1 MFATQDFRADSRG
14 PADDFW
20 YTAISTPGVAGARVN
35 PLSAMQLSTVYK
47 CVKAIAETVA
57 MLPLPVY
64 RRLERG
70 KEKVPTHPVAQ
81 LLDHPNP
88 WQTGLQWREL
98 MQAHAVSRGNGFSEI
113 VVNGAGRVD
122 MLVPLNPDRTT
133 VEVLPNGMP
142 RYRTQDANG
151 RERVLVFGEVVHLQ
165 GFAVDGWE
173 GMNPIREQRE
183 AIGSAM
189 ASRDYGARYFGNSA
203 RPPSWIEAPA
213 KFKDDAARRQWV
225 ADFRAAYGGKN
236 SGTTP
241 VLENGMK
248 LHALAISNSDA
259 QWLEALNAQAIDIAG
274 IFRVPPHKIGIL
286 SEAKWANI
294 EHQQIDWVT
303 DCVLPWCVRWERT
316 LMRDLWFGD
325 DYFPEHVIDML
336 LRGDTR
342 SRYEAY
348 GKGIQDGWLTRNEAR
363 EKENLNPLDG
373 LDTPLEPM
381 NMAPAGSRRAD
392 QERGQPPAA
401 AEVDQRTLAIQTAAA
416 ERVARKEAGALERA
430 LRAQDVPASIDAVF
444 GGNHVRFVGEVLV
457 IDPEQ
462 AAADCLAAAETAKQM
477 FEAGELSKWT
487 AEDWITARTS
497 QLLKL
502 GVATEKPVSA
512 REMLALVRSVANR
525 PVQLSVEQQAV
536 NVTVPERE
544 VHMHA
549 GEVHVDARPPSG
561 TVEKEV
567 VSRDPVTGLI
577 QKTRERHL
585 ND

>member
-1 MFATQDFRADSRG
+1 MFAAKDFRAGAPG
-14 PADDFW
+14 PTDDFW
-20 YTAISTPGVAGARVN
+20 YTAVGTPTVVGSRVN

-70 KEKVPTHPVAQ
+70 KEKAPDHPIAA
-81 LLDHPNP
+81 LLETPNP

-98 MQAHAVSRGNGFSEI
+98 MQAHACSRGNGYSEI
-113 VVNGAGRVD
+113 VLNGAGRVD
-122 MLVPLNPDRTT
+122 MLVPLNPDRTK
-133 VEVLPNGMP
+133 VEVMPNGMP
-142 RYRTQDANG
+142 RYRTMDANG
-151 RERVLVFGEVVHLQ
+151 TERILVFGEVVHLQ
-165 GFAVDGWE
+165 GFAVDAWE
-173 GMNPIREQRE
+173 GMNPIAEQRE
-183 AIGSAM
+183 AIGSAI

-213 KFKDDAARRQWV
+213 KFRDDAARRQWV
-225 ADFRAAYGGKN
+225 ADFKAAYGGKN
-236 SGTTP
+236 AGTTP

-248 LHALAISNSDA
+248 LHALTVSNADA

-316 LMRDLWFGD
+316 LQRDLWFGEG
-325 DYFPEHVIDML
+325 YFPEHVIDML
-336 LRGDTR
+336 LRGDTA
-342 SRYEAY
+342 SRYAAY

-363 EKENLNPLDG
+363 EKENLNPLTG

-392 QERGQPPAA
+392 QERGQPAA
-401 AEVDQRTLAIQTAAA
+401 VDQRTLAIQTAAA
-416 ERVARKEAGALERA
+416 ERVARKECAGLERA
-430 LRAQDVPASIDAVF
+430 LRSEDVPKAIDAVF
-444 GGNHVRFVGEVLV
+444 DGKHARFVGEVLV
-457 IDPEQ
+457 IDPER
-462 AAADCLAAAETAKQM
+462 AAADCHAAAETAKQL
-477 FEAGELSKWT
+477 FEAGELGKWT
-487 AEDWITARTS
+487 TDEWVTARTGRLV
-497 QLLKL
+497 QL
-502 GVATEKPVSA
+502 GDVTEKPVSA

-525 PVQLSVEQQAV
+525 PVQVSLEQQGV
-536 NVTVPERE
+536 HLTVPERE
-544 VHMHA
+544 IHLRA
-549 GEVHVDARPPSG
+549 GDVHVDARPPTG